1 MNIDPL
7 KTSSNQA
14 YSLQSSGQSQNGA
27 AQPTPVAKDDSD
39 KLSAEMT
46 DKVRASLAAMPEIRP
61 EVVERGR
68 QLASNPNWP
77 TPEIINNIAG
87 MITPFSAED

>member
-14 YSLQSSGQSQNGA
+14 YSLQSLGQNQNGA
-27 AQPTPVAKDDSD
+27 PQQAGAAKDESD
-39 KLSAEMT
+39 TLSAEMT

-68 QLASNPNWP
+68 QLAANPNWP

>member
-14 YSLQSSGQSQNGA
+14 FTLQSLGQNQNAA
-27 AQPTPVAKDDSD
+27 AQPVAAAQEDGD

-46 DKVRASLAAMPEIRP
+46 DNVRAALASMPEIRP
-61 EVVERGR
+61 DVVERGR
-68 QLASNPNWP
+68 QLLADSNYPSKD
-77 TPEIINNIAG
+77 IINNIAG
-87 MITPFSAED
+87 LITPFSAED

>member
-14 YSLQSSGQSQNGA
+14 YSLQSLGQNQNGA
-27 AQPTPVAKDDSD
+27 AQSAPAAQGDSD

-68 QLASNPNWP
+68 QLAANPNWP

>member
-7 KTSSNQA
+7 KTSNQA
-14 YSLQSSGQSQNGA
+14 YTLQSLGQTSNGSGQPAPA
-27 AQPTPVAKDDSD
+27 AQDDSD

-46 DKVRASLAAMPEIRP
+46 EKVRARLAAMPEIRP

-68 QLASNPNWP
+68 QLLADSNYPS
-77 TPEIINNIAG
+77 PEIINSIAG
-87 MITPFSAED
+87 LITPFSEE

>member
-14 YSLQSSGQSQNGA
+14 YTLQSLGQNQNA
-27 AQPTPVAKDDSD
+27 AQPAPVAQDDSD

-46 DKVRASLAAMPEIRP
+46 DKVRASLAAMPDIRP
-61 EVVERGR
+61 EMVERGR
-68 QLASNPNWP
+68 QLLANPNYP
-77 TPEIINNIAG
+77 SPEIINSIAG
-87 MITPFSAED
+87 MITPFSAEE

>member
-14 YSLQSSGQSQNGA
+14 YSLQSPGQNQNGVAQSAPA
-27 AQPTPVAKDDSD
+27 AQSGSD
-39 KLSAEMT
+39 KLSSEMT
-46 DKVRASLAAMPEIRP
+46 DKVRASLAAMPEVRP

>member
-7 KTSSNQA
+7 KTPSNQA
-14 YSLQSSGQSQNGA
+14 FTLHSLGQNPNAGAERSAA
-27 AQPTPVAKDDSD
+27 AQEDAD
-39 KLSAEMT
+39 KLSTQMT
-46 DKVRASLAAMPEIRP
+46 DKVRATLAAMPEIRP

-68 QLASNPNWP
+68 QLLANPNYP
-77 TPEIINNIAG
+77 SPEIVNSIAG

>member
-14 YSLQSSGQSQNGA
+14 FSLQSTGQNQNAGAQPAPA
-27 AQPTPVAKDDSD
+27 AQEEGD

-61 EVVERGR
+61 EVVERAK
-68 QLASNPNWP
+68 QLLADPNYP
-77 TPEIINNIAG
+77 SPEIVNSIAG

>member
-14 YSLQSSGQSQNGA
+14 YSLNSVGQNQNVA
-27 AQPTPVAKDDSD
+27 SQPTPAAQDESD
-39 KLSAEMT
+39 RLSADMT

-61 EVVERGR
+61 DVVERGR
-68 QLASNPNWP
+68 QLLSDPNYP
-77 TPEIINNIAG
+77 SPDIINSIAG
-87 MITPFSAED
+87 MITPFSAEE